1 MLGRAPVDERPG
13 VEVPY
18 RVAAALNAPVRLG
31 RAISQTLVAPAE
43 VKGPVSA
50 GQVLGTVTLRQGS
63 HVLGRRNLVAE
74 RSADGPGLWDHIR
87 SGLGNLIP

>member
-1 MLGRAPVDERPG
+1 
-13 VEVPY
+13 
-18 RVAAALNAPVRLG
+18 
-31 RAISQTLVAPAE
+31 
-43 VKGPVSA
+43 VKGPVSV

-63 HVLGRRNLVAE
+63 HILGRRNLVAE